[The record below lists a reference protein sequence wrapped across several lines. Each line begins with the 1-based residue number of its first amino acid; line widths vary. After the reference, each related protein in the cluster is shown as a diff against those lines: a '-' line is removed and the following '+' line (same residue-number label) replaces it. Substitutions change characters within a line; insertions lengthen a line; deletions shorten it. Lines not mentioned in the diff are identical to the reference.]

1 MKEFDNDHDL
11 PSDQGKI
18 NEYKPIFIN
27 IQYNISQYFDI
38 VLKSIYML
46 QVHRKL
52 SIFEVI
58 SLGYYTFTNIFNPK
72 QVFSSSFFMI
82 IWISL

>member
-18 NEYKPIFIN
+18 NEYEPIFIIN

-46 QVHRKL
+46 QVHRRL
-52 SIFEVI
+52 PIFEVI
-58 SLGYYTFTNIFNPK
+58 RLGYYTFTNIFNPK
-72 QVFSSSFFMI
+72 
-82 IWISL
+82 